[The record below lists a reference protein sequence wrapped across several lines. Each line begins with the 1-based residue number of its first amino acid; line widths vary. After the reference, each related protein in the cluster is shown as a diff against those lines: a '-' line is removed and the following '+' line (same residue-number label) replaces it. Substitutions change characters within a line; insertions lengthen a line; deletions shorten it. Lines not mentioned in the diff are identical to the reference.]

1 MKTFIYLK
9 ATVIV
14 LLISSICFGIALAKP
29 KVLVFSKTAGFHH
42 ASIAVGVPA
51 IIKLGQENNF
61 DVDTTTDA
69 SKFTTDNLKQYAA
82 VIFLSTTGTV
92 LNDAQKE
99 AFKKYIESGGGFVGV
114 HSATDTEYDWPWY
127 GKLVGAYFKN
137 HPSKQQVAT
146 LNVVDRKFIATK
158 HLPAEW
164 KRLDEWYN
172 FKVVP
177 SDKDVHVLIT
187 IDEKTYEGGNDGD
200 YHPMSWYH
208 DYDGGRA
215 FYTALGHTDESYS
228 DPLYLQHLLGGI
240 KYAIGDHK

>member
-1 MKTFIYLK
+1 MKLYNYFKTTIILL
-9 ATVIV
+9 
-14 LLISSICFGIALAKP
+14 LLITVSFSVLAKP

-42 ASIAVGVPA
+42 ESIAVGAPA
-51 IIKLGQENNF
+51 IIKLGQENGF

-69 SKFTTDNLKQYAA
+69 SKFTTENLKQYAA

-99 AFKKYIESGGGFVGV
+99 AFKKYIESGHGFVGI

-137 HPSKQQVAT
+137 HPSKQQIAT
-146 LNVVDRKFIATK
+146 LRVVDPNFIATK
-158 HLPAEW
+158 GLPAEW

-172 FKVVP
+172 FRVVP

-187 IDEKTYEGGNDGD
+187 IDEKSYEGGNDGD

-208 DYDGGRA
+208 SYDGGRA
-215 FYTALGHTDESYS
+215 FYTALGHTDESYA
-228 DPLYLQHLLGGI
+228 DPLYLKHILGGI
-240 KYAIGDHK
+240 EYAMGKHK

>member
-9 ATVIV
+9 GTII
-14 LLISSICFGIALAKP
+14 LLLLVSISFSVLAKQ

-42 ASIAVGVPA
+42 ASIAVGATA

-69 SKFTTDNLKQYAA
+69 SKFTAENLQQYAA

-99 AFKKYIESGGGFVGV
+99 AFQKYIEAGGGFVGV

-146 LNVVDRKFIATK
+146 LRIVDPKFIATK
-158 HLPAEW
+158 GLPAEW

-177 SDKDVHVLIT
+177 SD
-187 IDEKTYEGGNDGD
+187 
-200 YHPMSWYH
+200 
-208 DYDGGRA
+208 
-215 FYTALGHTDESYS
+215 
-228 DPLYLQHLLGGI
+228 
-240 KYAIGDHK
+240 